1 MGQLVRHTVHAYLV
15 SVHYF
20 VSALVCRLYFRVWLP
35 SCVCYVR
42 GTVCSRMTCCQ
53 ILSALSVYTLMRT
66 V

>member
-42 GTVCSRMTCCQ
+42 TYVCMTAQ